1 MGRLQ
6 GLTASKPV
14 SLPRAFGEWCEAF
27 PFIKGKCSKEVYP
40 VDYGQKSEK
49 VASLQQRSCRSLP
62 LRKPA
67 SPQAVSFA
75 FCVPLQGKACGF
87 ESQPPGPFQGRTARL
102 IRITVKTVSAMGF
115 AHYSRDRKIAPAA
128 PERFPRH
135 SVPLRCLHIRGVQI
149 KRKTAHSATWRLR
162 CAPFLSRSKSQTRR
176 AVSLRLA
183 SNPRC

>member
-6 GLTASKPV
+6 GLTASTPV

-87 ESQPPGPFQGRTARL
+87 ESQPP
-102 IRITVKTVSAMGF
+102 
-115 AHYSRDRKIAPAA
+115 
-128 PERFPRH
+128 
-135 SVPLRCLHIRGVQI
+135 
-149 KRKTAHSATWRLR
+149 
-162 CAPFLSRSKSQTRR
+162 APFRGELHASSGLPSRQSPLWASPITPVTGKSPLLRRSGFLVTPYRSVVFTSGACRLSARQLIPQLGDS
-176 AVSLRLA
+176 AALHF
-183 SNPRC
+183 